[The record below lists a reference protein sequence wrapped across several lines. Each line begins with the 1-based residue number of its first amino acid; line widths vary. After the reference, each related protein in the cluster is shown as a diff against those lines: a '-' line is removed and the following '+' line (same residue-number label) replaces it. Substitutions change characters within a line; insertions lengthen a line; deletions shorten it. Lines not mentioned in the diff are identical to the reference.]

1 MLAVLGSHIE
11 FIEKKSK
18 IIKRDYLQDFN
29 IKTFEST
36 NEKIS
41 NTIFGTSMRP
51 TVVGNINSDN
61 CHMNYDFVSFD
72 KVEKKDPVEYIESDK
87 ADYDINVKDKQIPAS
102 FFMIK
107 DGEIEKGKAWYLAYD
122 PKLPEEIAEMMA
134 RYNWGDLKYM
144 TKKSIKNQKKK
155 LNKKNKDITAE
166 EIKAI
171 EKTTNNLFVGSTA
184 ELQRMLQNDDMSN
197 VVDITP
203 KFKKDDDNN

>member
-1 MLAVLGSHIE
+1 MDEITKVLDDKNNNLVNRCAE
-11 FIEKKSK
+11 VMEVLPRQQYLRELNKRKEIEKEALSLERIQTEKQ
-18 IIKRDYLQDFN
+18 Y
-29 IKTFEST
+29 

-61 CHMNYDFVSFD
+61 SHMNYDFVSFD

-134 RYNWGDLKYM
+134 RYNWGDLKFM
-144 TKKSIKNQKKK
+144 TKKSLKNKKKK
-155 LNKKNKDITAE
+155 LNRKGKDVGEEYGLKRRHADKN
-166 EIKAI
+166 
-171 EKTTNNLFVGSTA
+171 NPFVV
-184 ELQRMLQNDDMSN
+184 EFN
-197 VVDITP
+197 
-203 KFKKDDDNN
+203 